1 MSIKYREI
9 YNDVKKQI
17 ENGLL
22 QPNQKIDDELT
33 LCKKYNCSRMTIKK
47 ALDLLVQEGLLF
59 RKRGLGSFVLNST
72 VASQKIILSEREL
85 TGLTKLS
92 NDKVTSKI
100 LDFRLIFADE
110 NQAASLNMKP
120 NAPLYSIWRLRFIKN
135 VPYVLE
141 KTYMNPSVTPG
152 ITEDI
157 LNHSIYNYIEKELNL
172 RIGAAKKTMRACI
185 SNETDQKYLKLKE
198 YEPVLEVEQI
208 AYLDN
213 GVPFEYSFS
222 RHRYDKFE
230 FTTYSLRI

>member
-9 YNDVKKQI
+9 YNDVKNQI

-33 LCKKYNCSRMTIKK
+33 LCKKYKCSRMTIKK

-72 VASQKIILSEREL
+72 VASQKIVLSEREL

-92 NDKVTSKI
+92 QDKVTSKV

-110 NQAASLNMKP
+110 THAACLNMKP
-120 NAPLYSIWRLRFIKN
+120 NDPLYSIWRLRSIKS

-141 KTYMNPSVTPG
+141 KTYMNPAVIPG

-185 SNETDQKYLKLKE
+185 SNKTDQEYLKLKE

-213 GVPFEYSFS
+213 GIPFEYSFS